1 MAEKLPG
8 EENSLSSLV
17 RFFIDI
23 LAPERSY
30 YALAIIYGQ
39 MRLRSDSVWED
50 DRYSPNQYSHPHRF
64 DSVNFPDMEYKDV
77 FGGTMG
83 EKEQKEMDYHKIGLL
98 SGKSKAMVEQEL
110 KSTN

>member
-30 YALAIIYGQ
+30 YALAIIYGIGISLLSLATPVSVQ
-39 MRLRSDSVWED
+39 MLINTVA
-50 DRYSPNQYSHPHRF
+50 N
-64 DSVNFPDMEYKDV
+64 
-77 FGGTMG
+77 
-83 EKEQKEMDYHKIGLL
+83 IGLATPLVVL
-98 SGKSKAMVEQEL
+98 SLTLFV
-110 KSTN
+110 